1 MATVNG
7 KTSPASGTTPIT
19 TEEIDRVDGPQVN
32 VKTLYT
38 TPESVFS
45 ELPVPTMDKLTD
57 LARNRFANEIVAA
70 GQVTDKQLSV
80 FRTQFVCDMIV
91 QQHKQLVSRVTVKKL
106 LKSREFYKSL
116 RERGMERTDAIKL
129 SGYNPDLE

>member
-7 KTSPASGTTPIT
+7 KTSPASIT

-38 TPESVFS
+38 TPEAVFS

-57 LARNRFANEIVAA
+57 LARNRFASEIVAA

>member
-1 MATVNG
+1 
-7 KTSPASGTTPIT
+7 
-19 TEEIDRVDGPQVN
+19 
-32 VKTLYT
+32 
-38 TPESVFS
+38 
-45 ELPVPTMDKLTD
+45 MDKLTD
-57 LARNRFANEIVAA
+57 LARNRFASEIVAA